1 MSELICTFNLN
12 VLDIAQDSQEL
23 SWNFKIVQLG
33 NRMASLIFVNKTK
46 INKVRKW

>member
-23 SWNFKIVQLG
+23 DICKPIWKLIKSENGEWLTHSSYKG
-33 NRMASLIFVNKTK
+33 SL
-46 INKVRKW
+46 

>member
-23 SWNFKIVQLG
+23 SWNLKTVQLG
-33 NRMASLIFVNKTK
+33 NRMAYLIFVNQYE
-46 INKVRKW
+46 N